1 MPTNNDPDAE
11 LLTVADMN
19 ARDCEF
25 LRADLSA
32 LAFPQSKQIPSEE
45 MLAFIRRDAQRLLSS
60 LIAAISKDADAQ
72 PLSDDAAMMRT
83 FFADPA
89 LLEFLISR
97 HAWCELEKKLEA
109 NSDTPLSQTLPARL
123 LVDTNQHIADSAQT
137 ILAAS
142 NLRRRGAPSD
152 WTELPGEL
160 LHRAVWR
167 LVALL
172 EAQPGGN
179 SEDYR
184 KAAQALLVGY
194 SEQQQPE
201 NAAAKFLHLTG
212 GTYDKQ
218 VGDLSFAG
226 LAIFIAAI
234 CDRLKLTAGHTAQLL
249 SAPSFGVFAVIQRG
263 IDIPQEQAIAN
274 IFLLHGFDL
283 TPSDIALFE
292 NGYSAISPEDAA
304 QAALGWH
311 IARVQRD
318 QGAAS

>member
-1 MPTNNDPDAE
+1 MLTNNDPDAE
-11 LLTVADMN
+11 LLAVADMN

-25 LRADLSA
+25 LRADLPV
-32 LAFPQSKQIPSEE
+32 LAFPQSKQRPSEE
-45 MLAFIRRDAQRLLSS
+45 MLAFIRRDAQHLLSD
-60 LIAAISKDADAQ
+60 LIAAISQDADAQ
-72 PLSDDAAMMRT
+72 LLSDEAGAMRT
-83 FFADPA
+83 FFADPT
-89 LLEFLISR
+89 LLELLISR
-97 HAWCELEKKLEA
+97 YAWCELEKKLDA

-123 LVDTNQHIADSAQT
+123 LVDANQHIADSAQT

-142 NLRRRGAPSD
+142 NLRRRGAPGE

-172 EAQPGGN
+172 EAQLDSD
-179 SEDYR
+179 SEGYR
-184 KAAQALLVGY
+184 KAAQTLLADY
-194 SEQQQPE
+194 SEQQRPE
-201 NAAAKFLHLTG
+201 SAAAKFLHLTG
-212 GTYDKQ
+212 GAYDKQ
-218 VGDLSFAG
+218 VSDLSFAG

-249 SAPSFGVFAVIQRG
+249 SAPSFGVFAVIQRALN
-263 IDIPQEQAIAN
+263 IPQELAIAN
-274 IFLLHGFDL
+274 IYLLHGFDL

-292 NGYSAISPEDAA
+292 NGYPSIAPEDAA

-318 QGAAS
+318 QGAA